1 MPSPAGKAGGISR
14 GDDAAAGA
22 AARAVPP
29 PSSGRNKR
37 KKKGSAVFALVVVFA
52 AMIAVGA
59 MVLLAVQKGL
69 LPNPW
74 ALGGRRRGDGS
85 GHAYQMVGKKGGIQM
100 GAL

>member
-22 AARAVPP
+22 ARAAPP
-29 PSSGRNKR
+29 PSSGRNKG
-37 KKKGSAVFALVVVFA
+37 KKKGSTVFALVVVFA

-85 GHAYQMVGKKGGIQM
+85 GHAYEMVGKKGIQM